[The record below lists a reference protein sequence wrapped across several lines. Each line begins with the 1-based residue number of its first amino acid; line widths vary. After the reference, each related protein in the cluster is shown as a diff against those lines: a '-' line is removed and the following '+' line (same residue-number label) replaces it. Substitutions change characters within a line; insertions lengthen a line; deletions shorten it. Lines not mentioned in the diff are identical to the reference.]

1 MIRIIILLTIISL
14 LFPASLPA
22 QEKNIPDIPRHR
34 LGFIVGYG
42 DKYELVLKANYE
54 YKVVLFQIQYGY
66 ALLKKE
72 KWGIDM
78 VLQPQY
84 NVTKYKYES
93 SDQDYRN
100 GFEYGINLG
109 VLLRMNCCRDLLSFY
124 TIISAGPHY
133 TKGSIKRQAPGFIFS
148 DNLSLGSNI
157 KLWEDIYLDVR
168 TGFRHLSNANL
179 NQPNIGIDNIIL
191 SGGFHYN
198 L

>member
-1 MIRIIILLTIISL
+1 MIRIIILLQIISL

-22 QEKNIPDIPRHR
+22 QEKNIPDNPRHR
-34 LGFIVGYG
+34 MGFIVGYG
-42 DKYELVLKANYE
+42 DKYELVLKANYK

-84 NVTKYKYES
+84 NVTKYKHET
-93 SDQDYRN
+93 SDPEYRI

-109 VLLRMNCCRDLLSFY
+109 VLFRMNCYGDLLSFY

-133 TKGSIKRQAPGFIFS
+133 VSGTIKRQAAGFIFS
-148 DNLSLGSNI
+148 DNLSIGLNI

-168 TGFRHLSNANL
+168 AGFRHLSNANL
-179 NQPNIGIDNIIL
+179 KQPNIGIDNIIL
-191 SGGFHYN
+191 SGGFHLN